1 MASRIL
7 KIVVGGKEKLITSVN
22 ETLDFLSIKVGASA
36 LEIKET
42 TGHFDFAAKKLTNL
56 AQGTALGHAV
66 VLDASALIPIGL
78 IPQAA
83 LERLV
88 VVADQ
93 TARFALTTASAQNGD
108 SVKQTDTGVMYYVK
122 DDTNLG
128 NAAGYE
134 VYAAGTAAAVAWSGV
149 TGTPTTLAGYGI
161 TDAMSD
167 AEFTDAAVTG
177 KLLTGFVAGGSYVAI
192 VAADTILQAFN
203 KAQGNFTAI
212 KATADAAL
220 PSASFTDSA
229 VTGKLITGFVSGAGT
244 VAATD
249 TILQAI
255 NKLDGNAA
263 AVQSPNLSLV
273 NDNAGSITIRQVV
286 YIKSNGAVDL
296 AKADAIATCENKLG
310 LVADASIATTVA
322 GLILVNEGMRVS
334 GFSGLTP
341 GAPVYVSA
349 ATAGA
354 LTQTAPSAVG
364 SCIVPVGYALSA
376 TVIVFEPEIA
386 MEILS

>member
-42 TGHFDFAAKKLTNL
+42 TGHFDFSAKKLTNL

-78 IPQAA
+78 IPSAA

-88 VVADQ
+88 IVADQ
-93 TARFALTTASAQNGD
+93 AARFALTTANAQNGD
-108 SVKQTDTGVMYYVK
+108 SVKQTDTNVMYYVK

-167 AEFTDAAVTG
+167 AEFTDTAVTS

-192 VAADTILQAFN
+192 VAADTILEAFN

-229 VTGKLITGFVSGAGT
+229 VTGKLITGFVSGAGV

-263 AVQSPNLSLV
+263 SVQSPNLSLT
-273 NDNAGSITIRQVV
+273 NDNAGTISVRQVV
-286 YIKSNGAVDL
+286 YVKSNGAVDL
-296 AKADAIATCENKLG
+296 AKADAIATCGNKLG
-310 LVADASIATTVA
+310 LVADATILTTAA

-334 GFSGLTP
+334 GFSALTP

-349 ATAGA
+349 ATGGA

-376 TVIVFEPEIA
+376 TVIVFEPEEA
-386 MEILS
+386 VEILS